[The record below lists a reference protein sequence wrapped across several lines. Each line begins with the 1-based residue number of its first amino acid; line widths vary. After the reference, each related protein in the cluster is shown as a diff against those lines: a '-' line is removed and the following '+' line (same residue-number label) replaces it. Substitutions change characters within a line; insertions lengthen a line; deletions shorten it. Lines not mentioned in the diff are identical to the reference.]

1 MTAPSLPTPVA
12 PFPTIPA
19 PAGAARAAR
28 EVRLQDRLV
37 DAVAAALLGGGV
49 FLFFAGRAALTSI
62 ANGTYAAPTGESWVQ
77 RADFHAGQT
86 QWGMWL
92 IGAGLAVA
100 LVSAARHLLHRR
112 SARR

>member
-12 PFPTIPA
+12 PLPSVPA
-19 PAGAARAAR
+19 PAGGAR

-37 DAVAAALLGGGV
+37 DAIAAALLGGGV

-62 ANGTYAAPTGESWVQ
+62 ADGTYAAPTGESWVQ
-77 RADFHAGQT
+77 RADFHAAQT

-92 IGAGLAVA
+92 IGAGIAVA
-100 LVSAARHLLHRR
+100 LVSAARHALHRR
-112 SARR
+112 SAQR